1 MKGRRGFTLIEMLIV
16 ITIVGVL
23 LAVLVPRYGKIA
35 AGMNVHS
42 AKQEIASMLSQARAT
57 AVQSDRTVQVIRTS
71 NVISLYTINGLNRTV
86 VSQQDMGAQFGVTVT
101 DTKDTVAYDSR
112 GQIAG
117 NTVTLKWVVTNGT
130 TRDSVCVMALGTISR
145 SGCAL

>member
-23 LAVLVPRYGKIA
+23 LSVLVPRYGTIA
-35 AGMNVHS
+35 ASMNVHS

-71 NVISLYTINGLNRTV
+71 NVISLYTINGAARTV
-86 VSQQDMGAQFGVTVT
+86 VSQQDMGSQFGVTVT
-101 DTKDTVAYDSR
+101 ATKDTIAYDSR
-112 GQIAG
+112 GQVAG
-117 NTVTLKWVVTNGT
+117 NTVTLKYVVTNGT
-130 TRDSVCVMALGTISR
+130 TRDSVCMMALGTVSR
-145 SGCAL
+145 TGCAL